1 MRQTHSKERER
12 EQKMKKQNLVESFIK
27 GHAEPKLLNQL
38 NELDEIVLP
47 RQTLYLIDK
56 VVRDRMK
63 NGPFG
68 YENLENLHKELQVS
82 LPR

>member
-1 MRQTHSKERER
+1 MRQTTSKERER
-12 EQKMKKQNLVESFIK
+12 KKKQKKQNLIESFIRSPVD
-27 GHAEPKLLNQL
+27 PKIKLYQL
-38 NELDEIVLP
+38 NDLDEVVLP

-68 YENLENLHKELQVS
+68 YENLDSLLRELQVS
-82 LPR
+82 PP